1 MSELTNP
8 EIRLVEQY
16 VGLLDYLSRCAQ
28 AIDTDDWCYLV
39 AKTAELQRR
48 VAWLHE
54 AAAELWQ
61 AIDRGHRPRR
71 GTITAAV
78 AVQGRHY
85 RAGRLLHPTEPQG
98 RP

>member
-16 VGLLDYLSRCAQ
+16 VGVLDYLSRCAQ

-54 AAAELWQ
+54 AADELWQ

>member
-39 AKTAELQRR
+39 AKTAELPRR

-54 AAAELWQ
+54 AADELWQ